1 LTADALTAYAEVPG
15 GEDPSGGG
23 AAPRPTA
30 ELPLVRVAAVLGTAE
45 GSRAVKLVCQGGAW
59 WELRGEPA
67 EVAPWASEVH
77 ARFRQFRFAAQS
89 MRTSVAMDEQLSK
102 ALARSRRRRLK
113 SSVRRTLPC
122 CACIL
127 RDPPRGSHD
136 FSTAVNARQSIFRG
150 PRTKFDGG
158 MADPKLLEGI
168 TDPDLQEVQ
177 VLHWSSQAVQFLRRC
192 ERIPKE
198 LSEDFAQS
206 MRKGVPDGL
215 KRLIWPLAAGTTV
228 ECSRGRVDL
237 REAYSGNLER
247 TFGSLVPAALE
258 DPVPTFCQGI
268 QGLEGTPVLRDA
280 VPYLWLLSPEGEQAL
295 RRLLWCTQ
303 LTTSSVRLCPFLPCL
318 LAALL
323 AFFSEEEAMHIVE
336 TVIDAA
342 EGEAD
347 PERSSNPRIVLTVEV
362 LNKQAKL
369 FVREGR
375 RAGNAPEALG
385 HLEGLGVDLHAAA
398 AQLLQDVDS
407 LAKAAFS
414 IQLRDMGMAKVS
426 SAEGSLFVRAAEG
439 ELRIFC
445 RPRLHAPRGNCPD
458 ELWAYLWPFVPARYR
473 ILDPQL
479 VYLPS
484 MHGTSLRTCL
494 ELCKAHIDHPMVFFL
509 YTPRGDIIGGFSP
522 LIWRKTNGY
531 LALRE
536 VVCAVDDAF
545 AFQLPAGSKAPR
557 IFHWTGSNELLLQA
571 SETSGLHFGGDG
583 PAVFVRPCLT
593 RAQTSASRSFDSP
606 PLTAPADDAVASE
619 VDGPCAE
626 DDRPSGEYV
635 DFELAR
641 LEIFALA

>member
-398 AQLLQDVDS
+398 AQLLQDGLAHALPFRCFCRLVGCFLAEGSQAILRFGLALLKLQTPAILACGTREEAAERLRQFGGGPREGGSLEDPDVDS

-545 AFQLPAGSKAPR
+545 AFQLPAGSKER
-557 IFHWTGSNELLLQA
+557 VSLLLGA
-571 SETSGLHFGGDG
+571 
-583 PAVFVRPCLT
+583 
-593 RAQTSASRSFDSP
+593 
-606 PLTAPADDAVASE
+606 
-619 VDGPCAE
+619 
-626 DDRPSGEYV
+626 
-635 DFELAR
+635 
-641 LEIFALA
+641 